1 MTRSVP
7 LPTEPTDTHVGSAA
21 GRGAPGR
28 VAEVHAQTRR
38 GLIVAAGFAVA
49 AVGTV
54 VARTG
59 WWMPLHLFVVGG
71 LLSAISA
78 ATQMLAVTWS
88 SAPAPR
94 PAVAGGQRWALAI
107 GAVVLVVGHETDRKF
122 LFAAG
127 GATVVVAMVALGFIV
142 IRILRQAVTD
152 RFAPA
157 IEAYVAAVVAGA
169 VGMSLGIV
177 LGVGRGGSRNVE
189 IRGAHLVLNVFGL
202 VGLVIAATLPYFAA
216 TQVRSKM
223 SSRATPTT
231 MRITFFVLAAATA
244 VAASGQIL
252 DRSGVAAGGLITY
265 AMGLLVVAAMLP
277 VYSKGR
283 LRWAGPRLLQL
294 MSGIAWWVAMTVALA
309 LASLRRTDDHAI
321 LQTLVIGGFV
331 QILVASLAYLGP
343 VLRGGGHQRLTA
355 GFAITRSWVSL
366 TAGNIAAVAALAGG
380 GPVLAAVLAV
390 WLADIVI
397 RAGGLLAGTKSS
409 DRV

>member
-1 MTRSVP
+1 MRTTSSLLMALALCGAVT
-7 LPTEPTDTHVGSAA
+7 LSAA
-21 GRGAPGR
+21 VAP
-28 VAEVHAQTRR
+28 
-38 GLIVAAGFAVA
+38 
-49 AVGTV
+49 
-54 VARTG
+54 
-59 WWMPLHLFVVGG
+59 
-71 LLSAISA
+71 
-78 ATQMLAVTWS
+78 
-88 SAPAPR
+88 
-94 PAVAGGQRWALAI
+94 
-107 GAVVLVVGHETDRKF
+107 
-122 LFAAG
+122 
-127 GATVVVAMVALGFIV
+127 
-142 IRILRQAVTD
+142 
-152 RFAPA
+152 
-157 IEAYVAAVVAGA
+157 
-169 VGMSLGIV
+169 
-177 LGVGRGGSRNVE
+177 
-189 IRGAHLVLNVFGL
+189 GAHLVLNVFGL

-331 QILVASLAYLGP
+331 QILVASLAYL
-343 VLRGGGHQRLTA
+343 
-355 GFAITRSWVSL
+355 
-366 TAGNIAAVAALAGG
+366 
-380 GPVLAAVLAV
+380 AAVLAV

>member
-1 MTRSVP
+1 M
-7 LPTEPTDTHVGSAA
+7 
-21 GRGAPGR
+21 
-28 VAEVHAQTRR
+28 
-38 GLIVAAGFAVA
+38 
-49 AVGTV
+49 
-54 VARTG
+54 
-59 WWMPLHLFVVGG
+59 
-71 LLSAISA
+71 
-78 ATQMLAVTWS
+78 
-88 SAPAPR
+88 
-94 PAVAGGQRWALAI
+94 
-107 GAVVLVVGHETDRKF
+107 
-122 LFAAG
+122 
-127 GATVVVAMVALGFIV
+127 
-142 IRILRQAVTD
+142 
-152 RFAPA
+152 
-157 IEAYVAAVVAGA
+157 
-169 VGMSLGIV
+169 